1 MTDASGRVAVQ
12 TPSTRFEPVK
22 VELEGLLPPE
32 ELRPIWSAFKTLDPT
47 RHEQGKDEVRWELPV
62 VRRAWLEANMKVR
75 TREQADAV
83 AADWGSECG

>member
-1 MTDASGRVAVQ
+1 MVAHI
-12 TPSTRFEPVK
+12 TSST
-22 VELEGLLPPE
+22 LEVLRAQLLGLLPPE